1 MRMIT
6 RDAVKIRS
14 RQKKTENMKQ
24 IEIKT
29 IEKNLTDEKEGNSE
43 RMIDKL
49 KERIDDLMYSNK
61 NRIRLKERI
70 DDLMYSN
77 QNRIR

>member
-14 RQKKTENMKQ
+14 RQKKTENRKQ

-61 NRIRLKERI
+61 NRIR
-70 DDLMYSN
+70 
-77 QNRIR
+77 

>member
-1 MRMIT
+1 
-6 RDAVKIRS
+6 
-14 RQKKTENMKQ
+14 MKQ

>member
-14 RQKKTENMKQ
+14 RQKKTENRKQ